1 MILLFGKDGI
11 DFQCTRTNH
20 MDDGLMYS
28 CSIVLDPKNKQ
39 LYFDRPALACSQMA
53 NVTETIESLSDFET
67 RFSQTL

>member
-1 MILLFGKDGI
+1 MILTFGKDGI

-28 CSIVLDPKNKQ
+28 CSIVLDRTNKQ

-53 NVTETIESLSDFET
+53 NVTETVESLSDFER
-67 RFSQTL
+67 RFS

>member
-1 MILLFGKDGI
+1 MTLTFGKDGI

-28 CSIVLDPKNKQ
+28 CSIVLDRKNKL

-53 NVTETIESLSDFET
+53 DVTETVESLSDFER
-67 RFSQTL
+67 RFS